1 MTVATPLQQFQR
13 MNIGMTQTPSNQI
26 RESKKFAILKTLM
39 VRCLSLDVLYKN
51 DFIRNKLIDSKICGK
66 TDTF

>member
-1 MTVATPLQQFQR
+1 
-13 MNIGMTQTPSNQI
+13 MNIGMTQTPSYQI